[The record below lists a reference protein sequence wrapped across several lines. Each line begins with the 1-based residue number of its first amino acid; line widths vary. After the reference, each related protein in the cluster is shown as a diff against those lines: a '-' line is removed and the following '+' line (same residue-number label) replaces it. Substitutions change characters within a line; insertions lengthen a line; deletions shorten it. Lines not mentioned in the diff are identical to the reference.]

1 MSATLLI
8 ISLISGG
15 AIAFFVRFLV
25 ALHNE
30 SRGLQ
35 IERPTIK
42 RGARMDST
50 SEYRKPDRQTS
61 AIVRIEH
68 KIGETAGHSGDF
80 STTARGGDR
89 IFLDLHQRRIL

>member
-35 IERPTIK
+35 VERSTMK
-42 RGARMDST
+42 RGARM
-50 SEYRKPDRQTS
+50 SEYRKPGRQTS

-68 KIGETAGHSGDF
+68 QIGETAGHSGDF